1 MYWQY
6 EINFRL
12 NTMHAFPLGIFIAF
26 MSFVITMFLHTLVYF
41 PILVYFLSSSL
52 YPPINEKSTTDILQ
66 RFLHCNGFSD
76 TFFLHSEVLGS
87 HPNTGIFI
95 SSAIQK
101 PRRLFYIW
109 LHVYWN
115 ICNVI
120 WEFWIYWA
128 SVNKKVC
135 NNVKKIY
142 LHRPSK
148 FKWWSGRGDF
158 SK

>member
-1 MYWQY
+1 MRNRQ
-6 EINFRL
+6 
-12 NTMHAFPLGIFIAF
+12 
-26 MSFVITMFLHTLVYF
+26 
-41 PILVYFLSSSL
+41 
-52 YPPINEKSTTDILQ
+52 TDILQ

-135 NNVKKIY
+135 NNVKNFIY
-142 LHRPSK
+142 TDPVNSSDEAVEGTFQNRIFSFSRKRGSPTAQWGEGVRGQRQTDLYRGREDQPR
-148 FKWWSGRGDF
+148 SGTLLRVRER
-158 SK
+158 KRK